1 LFGHKEKAM
10 TRKDFRAIAEA
21 IAKIED
27 LETRVTI
34 AEAMARTCAQANPR
48 FNPSKFYEACG
59 VL

>member
-1 LFGHKEKAM
+1 M

-27 LETRVTI
+27 LETRVII

-48 FNPSKFYEACG
+48 FNMSKFYEACG
-59 VL
+59 VV

>member
-1 LFGHKEKAM
+1 M

-27 LETRVTI
+27 LETRVLI
-34 AEAMARTCAQANPR
+34 AEAMARTCAQDNPR

-59 VL
+59 VV